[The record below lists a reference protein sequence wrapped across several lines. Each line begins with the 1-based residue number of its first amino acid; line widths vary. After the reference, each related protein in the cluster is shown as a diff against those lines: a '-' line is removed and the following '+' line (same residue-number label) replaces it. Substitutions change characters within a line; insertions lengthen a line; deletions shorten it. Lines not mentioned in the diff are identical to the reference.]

1 MSVELWSGAGLA
13 LALAVFA
20 GLRDRQRKRRK
31 NLDKVGIVDWP
42 AVQVI
47 ALIGTAILASIAYN
61 S

>member
-1 MSVELWSGAGLA
+1 MKVELWSGAGLA

-20 GLRDRQRKRRK
+20 GFCDYRRKRRRD
-31 NLDKVGIVDWP
+31 LDKIGIVDWP

-47 ALIGTAILASIAYN
+47 AVIGAAILASVAYN